1 MRKRV
6 ILTPFDPPGSA
17 RDHLGF
23 SARALRR
30 ENLFFRHRAHNDFAA
45 SAPAAPAAAALV
57 VRRCVASWLLKASD
71 VMTSHDTGETSSPG
85 ETVVARPCLG
95 PLHEGRVPL
104 GRVRGYSMR
113 CGGSC
118 STHTPWPVHPHPR
131 AVRQPKEG
139 SRQGQVEPAPPGS
152 EQVSHKVRRV
162 RGRPDPPQ
170 GPGLDHVHGSVSTQ
184 RTSAASPS
192 THPTGIL
199 GILRFLLGLQRLGGV
214 DVRCMDIY
222 DLPDRPHQLVAAS
235 KTAGPAGSPTE
246 ASTSEAMTLTCLRSE
261 ETRQLAVQ

>member
-1 MRKRV
+1 MTGRDSRR
-6 ILTPFDPPGSA
+6 PPLPAGA
-17 RDHLGF
+17 D
-23 SARALRR
+23 AVTQ
-30 ENLFFRHRAHNDFAA
+30 AA
-45 SAPAAPAAAALV
+45 QP
-57 VRRCVASWLLKASD
+57 R
-71 VMTSHDTGETSSPG
+71 
-85 ETVVARPCLG
+85 LG
-95 PLHEGRVPL
+95 PMHEGRVPL

-131 AVRQPKEG
+131 AVRRPKEG

-261 ETRQLAVQ
+261 ETRQLAIRRCR

>member
-1 MRKRV
+1 MTPARRV
-6 ILTPFDPPGSA
+6 DRA
-17 RDHLGF
+17 RQ
-23 SARALRR
+23 
-30 ENLFFRHRAHNDFAA
+30 
-45 SAPAAPAAAALV
+45 
-57 VRRCVASWLLKASD
+57 
-71 VMTSHDTGETSSPG
+71 SSPALPAG
-85 ETVVARPCLG
+85 AGAVTQVARPRLG
-95 PLHEGRVPL
+95 PLHEGRVSPQAAPSSDSGPGPIARGSGTTGQGSGVLHEVRALVQYAQPL
-104 GRVRGYSMR
+104 ASTPPP
-113 CGGSC
+113 SC
-118 STHTPWPVHPHPR
+118 SRPSR
-131 AVRQPKEG
+131 GRG
-139 SRQGQVEPAPPGS
+139 SGQGQVEPAPPGP

-162 RGRPDPPQ
+162 RGHPDPPQ
-170 GPGLDHVHGSVSTQ
+170 GPGLDHLHGSVSTQ

-261 ETRQLAVQ
+261 ETRQLAVQWCR